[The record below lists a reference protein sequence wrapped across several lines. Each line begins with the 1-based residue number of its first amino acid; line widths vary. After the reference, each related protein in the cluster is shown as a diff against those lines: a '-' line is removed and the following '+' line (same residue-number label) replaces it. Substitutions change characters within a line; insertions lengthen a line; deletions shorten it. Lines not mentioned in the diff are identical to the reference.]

1 MHIWFAFANSQYS
14 ELQIILQNH
23 HFQEKGQLMSE
34 NHIFLLSFIFYNVD
48 IKFSWVH
55 YLIMHFRQICNKKF
69 LFLSVFKWFGKYL
82 VLSSSEKKLDTCWN
96 VNEFAKLYLKHFGSQ
111 YHFTLAS
118 WSDVS
123 TQLQVQYIILR
134 FSLGIHWGIL
144 DTTTLSY
151 KEELCL

>member
-69 LFLSVFKWFGKYL
+69 LFLSVFTWFGKYL
-82 VLSSSEKKLDTCWN
+82 VLSSSEKKSDTCWN
-96 VNEFAKLYLKHFGSQ
+96 VNEFAKLYLKHFGIQ
-111 YHFTLAS
+111 CHFTLAS
-118 WSDVS
+118 CFYS
-123 TQLQVQYIILR
+123 YIFLR